1 MTPLTEGELSQT
13 TAQDGTA
20 LEENQLN
27 QLLLIGALATVAEA
41 AKDVVP
47 VEADVLI
54 EGIEYKEGGEQVGV
68 TQSED
73 INDLMMLI
81 HPDVIGVNRM
91 EFNNI
96 RLEGNPETFGNVHVQ
111 GIQVDQQIR
120 VSSPR

>member
-1 MTPLTEGELSQT
+1 MAMKILPTSMLYVLSLSVLAMTPLTEGELSQT

-54 EGIEYKEGGEQVGV
+54 EGIEYKEGGE
-68 TQSED
+68 
-73 INDLMMLI
+73 
-81 HPDVIGVNRM
+81 
-91 EFNNI
+91 
-96 RLEGNPETFGNVHVQ
+96 
-111 GIQVDQQIR
+111 
-120 VSSPR
+120 